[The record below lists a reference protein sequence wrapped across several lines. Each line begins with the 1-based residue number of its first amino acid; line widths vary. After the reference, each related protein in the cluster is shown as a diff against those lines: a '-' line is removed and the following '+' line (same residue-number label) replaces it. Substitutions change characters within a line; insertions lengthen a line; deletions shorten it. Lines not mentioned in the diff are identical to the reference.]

1 MWTTIALLVGSNTF
15 MTLAW
20 YGHLKHTDRP
30 MWQAILVSWLIAL
43 LEYCLMV
50 PANRIGFGAGMT
62 PYQLK
67 ITQEVITLLVFM
79 AFAFFYFGT
88 KPQWNHWVAFAL
100 ILGAVYFGSMPGPG
114 PAPDSKLVS
123 TTN

>member
-20 YGHLKHTDRP
+20 YGHLKFTEKP
-30 MWQAILVSWLIAL
+30 IWQAIAISWLIAL
-43 LEYCLMV
+43 VEYCLMV
-50 PANRIGFGAGMT
+50 PANRIGYANGMT

-67 ITQEVITLLVFM
+67 VTQEVITLVVFM

-88 KPQWNHWVAFAL
+88 KPAWNHWVAFAL
-100 ILGAVYFGSMPGPG
+100 IMGAVYFGAMPAAKPVNSNV
-114 PAPDSKLVS
+114 PAS
-123 TTN
+123 TAN